1 MSTQRTPWAFFALF
15 VLLSAPI
22 WVVGGLS
29 PHFLPAWIPINLP
42 TAALMTFNPALAAL
56 ILAGRDGGWSGV
68 SALLRRL
75 LAGWRR
81 PGTSAW
87 LVAFLYMPV
96 VMTLNYA
103 WVIAQG
109 RQPQPAI
116 MEIALLPVLFVMF
129 LVGAVGEELGWQG
142 YAYDRLEAGWG
153 VAPAALGLG
162 TFWALI
168 HVVPLFQA
176 ERVPLW
182 IAWHCL
188 GQVFM
193 RVIIVWLYRHSGRSL
208 PVVIVFHAMSNVA
221 EYLIPNFGSSYDPVI
236 VTGLMGLTVL
246 VIAFAWEPMFRDA
259 KRLLYRGGR
268 PNAVARL
275 LNRFWASVYA
285 WGVAPNRY
293 VTLEVVGR
301 KSRRVIT
308 FPLVMVVVDGE
319 RYLVSML
326 GAEASWVRNVEAAGG
341 RARLRHGRV
350 EDIRLEPAPVEQRGQ
365 IVRQYLKVAAGAR
378 PHIAVDVDAPLEAFA
393 AIAAGMPVFRVEPT
407 R

>member
-1 MSTQRTPWAFFALF
+1 MTTRRTPPAFFALF

-29 PHFLPAWIPINLP
+29 PRFLPAWIPINLP

-68 SALLRRL
+68 TALLRRL
-75 LAGWRR
+75 LDGWRR
-81 PGTSAW
+81 PGATAW
-87 LVAFLYMPV
+87 LVAFLYMPI
-96 VMTLNYA
+96 VMALNYA
-103 WVIAQG
+103 WVVAQG
-109 RQPQPAI
+109 RQPQPAL
-116 MEIALLPVLFVMF
+116 MEIALLPVLFGMF
-129 LVGAVGEELGWQG
+129 LVGAIGEELGWQG
-142 YAYDRLEAGWG
+142 YAYDRLEARWG

-168 HVVPLFQA
+168 HVLPLLQA
-176 ERVPLW
+176 ERAPLW
-182 IAWHCL
+182 VAWHCL

-208 PVVIVFHAMSNVA
+208 PAVIVFHAMSNVA
-221 EYLIPNFGSSYDPVI
+221 EYLIPNYGSSYDPVI
-236 VTGLMGLTVL
+236 VTSLMALTVL
-246 VIAFAWEPMFRDA
+246 VIAFVWEPMFRDA

-268 PNAVARL
+268 PNALARL

-285 WGVAPNRY
+285 WGLAPNRY

-301 KSRRVIT
+301 RSGRVIT

-326 GAEASWVRNVEAAGG
+326 GAEASWVRNVEAADG
-341 RARLRHGRV
+341 RARLHHGRV
-350 EDIRLEPAPVEQRGQ
+350 EDVRLEPAPVEQRGL
-365 IVRQYLKVAAGAR
+365 IVRRYLQVAAGAR
-378 PHIAVDVDAPLEAFA
+378 PHIAVDVDAPAEAFTS
-393 AIAAGMPVFRVEPT
+393 IAAQVPVFHVGPT
-407 R
+407 D